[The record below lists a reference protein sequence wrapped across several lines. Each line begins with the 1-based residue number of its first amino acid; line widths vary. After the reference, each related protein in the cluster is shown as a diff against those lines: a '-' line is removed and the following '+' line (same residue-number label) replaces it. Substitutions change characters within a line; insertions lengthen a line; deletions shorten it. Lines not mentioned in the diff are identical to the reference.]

1 LKCFSLFYTTT
12 LWRSYFFKILQRM
25 KTLSIEC
32 RGAARSHQFVV
43 SRPSP
48 NRLTE
53 RQSVKLVGLQRCLFS
68 RFWATISSSLDLRK
82 EFWPVQSVYWF
93 VSLNSSYI
101 FCFVLLVFLICFA
114 KSKAAPSTIQ
124 QNFWFCSLKWDTISL
139 VQTVI
144 FPDFFSKFSDNIVV
158 QSISRSVL

>member
-1 LKCFSLFYTTT
+1 MFRT
-12 LWRSYFFKILQRM
+12 LLYYDALAVVILQDS

-32 RGAARSHQFVV
+32 RGAARSPQFVV

-48 NRLTE
+48 NRLIE
-53 RQSVKLVGLQRCLFS
+53 RQSVKHVGLQRCSFS

-82 EFWPVQSVYWF
+82 QFWPVQSVFWF

-101 FCFVLLVFLICFA
+101 LCFVLLVFLICFA
-114 KSKAAPSTIQ
+114 KSKAASSTIQ
-124 QNFWFCSLKWDTISL
+124 QDFWSCSLKWDTISL

-144 FPDFFSKFSDNIVV
+144 FPDFFTKFSDNIVV
-158 QSISRSVL
+158 QSVSRSVL